1 MYSTL
6 KLLTAA
12 GLIAVSTADAQ
23 APERALL
30 SSTPTDFTIARSFS
44 AGGSARAGAAPVVRA
59 AGEQAL
65 LGRIHNSIVPTDQHG
80 VTGAP
85 IDGARALMG
94 RRASAASIASD
105 RKAARKA
112 ARSAFI
118 AALSGTDAGSSTGE
132 AEFGPVPSAN
142 ASSSA
147 FVVALGS
154 RGNQSAILFSR
165 ASGTPLGVGRYHISD
180 RGDGT
185 DEILAL
191 VMTGS
196 ATNPTGVFRGKSGW
210 LIVTAASDGVLT
222 GRFHVDGVGFVAAE
236 PEVEDR
242 PIVATGSFSATAVNR
257 FARVVVRS

>member
-30 SSTPTDFTIARSFS
+30 SSTPTGFGTARSFS
-44 AGGSARAGAAPVVRA
+44 AGGSARTGAAPVVRV

-80 VTGAP
+80 VTEAP

-94 RRASAASIASD
+94 RWASAASIASD
-105 RKAARKA
+105 RKAAR
-112 ARSAFI
+112 SAFI
-118 AALSGTDAGSSTGE
+118 AAISGTDAGSATGD

-147 FVVALGS
+147 FVVSLGG

-180 RGDGT
+180 SGDGT

-191 VMTGS
+191 IMTGS

-236 PEVEDR
+236 PEVED
-242 PIVATGSFSATAVNR
+242 
-257 FARVVVRS
+257 

>member
-30 SSTPTDFTIARSFS
+30 SSTPTGFSIDRSFS
-44 AGGSARAGAAPVVRA
+44 AGGSAQTDAAPVVWV

-65 LGRIHNSIVPTDQHG
+65 LGRIPYPIVPKDQHG
-80 VTGAP
+80 VTEAP

-94 RRASAASIASD
+94 RWASAASIASD
-105 RKAARKA
+105 GKAS
-112 ARSAFI
+112 RSAFI
-118 AALSGTDAGSSTGE
+118 AAVSGTDSGSATGE
-132 AEFGPVPSAN
+132 AEFAPVPSGN
-142 ASSSA
+142 APSSA
-147 FVVALGS
+147 FVVSLGG

-210 LIVTAASDGVLT
+210 LIVIAASDRVLS
-222 GRFHVDGVGFVAAE
+222 GRFHVNGEGFVAAE

-242 PIVATGSFSATAVNR
+242 PMIATGSFSATAVN
-257 FARVVVRS
+257 

>member
-6 KLLTAA
+6 KLLTAT
-12 GLIAVSTADAQ
+12 GLIAVTTADAQ
-23 APERALL
+23 APERALP
-30 SSTPTDFTIARSFS
+30 SSTPTGLSIDRSFS
-44 AGGSARAGAAPVVRA
+44 AGGSAQTGSVPVVRV
-59 AGEQAL
+59 AGEQAP
-65 LGRIHNSIVPTDQHG
+65 LGRIPHPVVPKDQHG
-80 VTGAP
+80 VTEAP

-94 RRASAASIASD
+94 RWASAASIASEG
-105 RKAARKA
+105 KAS
-112 ARSAFI
+112 RSAFI
-118 AALSGTDAGSSTGE
+118 AALSGTDAGSATGE
-132 AEFGPVPSAN
+132 AEFGPVPSGTAP
-142 ASSSA
+142 SSA
-147 FVVALGS
+147 FVVSLGG

-210 LIVTAASDGVLT
+210 LIVTASSDHLLT
-222 GRFHVDGVGFVAAE
+222 GRFHVDGVGFVATE

-242 PIVATGSFSATAVNR
+242 PMIATGSFSATAAN
-257 FARVVVRS
+257 

>member
-30 SSTPTDFTIARSFS
+30 SSTPTGFGTARSFS
-44 AGGSARAGAAPVVRA
+44 AGGSARTGAAPVVRV

-80 VTGAP
+80 VTEAP

-94 RRASAASIASD
+94 RWASAASIASD
-105 RKAARKA
+105 GKA

-118 AALSGTDAGSSTGE
+118 AALSGTDAGSATGE
-132 AEFGPVPSAN
+132 AEFGPVPSGN

-147 FVVALGS
+147 FVVSLGG

-210 LIVTAASDGVLT
+210 LIVTAASDRVLT

-236 PEVEDR
+236 PEMEDR
-242 PIVATGSFSATAVNR
+242 PMIATGSFSATAVN
-257 FARVVVRS
+257 

>member
-12 GLIAVSTADAQ
+12 GLIAVSTAAAQ
-23 APERALL
+23 TPERALL
-30 SSTPTDFTIARSFS
+30 SSTPSGFGIARSSS
-44 AGGSARAGAAPVVRA
+44 AGGSARAGAAPLVRV

-65 LGRIHNSIVPTDQHG
+65 LGRIHNSIVAKDQHG

-94 RRASAASIASD
+94 RWVSAASIAPD
-105 RKAARKA
+105 GEA

-118 AALSGTDAGSSTGE
+118 AALGGTDAGSATGE
-132 AEFGPVPSAN
+132 AEFGSVPSGN
-142 ASSSA
+142 ASSA
-147 FVVALGS
+147 VFVVSLGG

-222 GRFHVDGVGFVAAE
+222 GRFHVEGVGFVAAE

-242 PIVATGSFSATAVNR
+242 PMVATGSFSATAVN
-257 FARVVVRS
+257 

>member
-6 KLLTAA
+6 KLLTAV
-12 GLIAVSTADAQ
+12 GLIAASTADAQ
-23 APERALL
+23 MPERALL
-30 SSTPTDFTIARSFS
+30 SSTPTGFGTVRSFS
-44 AGGSARAGAAPVVRA
+44 AGGSARSGAAPVVRV

-65 LGRIHNSIVPTDQHG
+65 LGRIHDSVVPKDQHG
-80 VTGAP
+80 VTEAP

-94 RRASAASIASD
+94 RWASAASVPSD
-105 RKAARKA
+105 GKSV
-112 ARSAFI
+112 RSAFI
-118 AALSGTDAGSSTGE
+118 ATLSGTDAGSATGE
-132 AEFGPVPSAN
+132 AEFGPVPSGN

-147 FVVALGS
+147 FVVSLGGG
-154 RGNQSAILFSR
+154 GNQGAILFSR
-165 ASGTPLGVGRYHISD
+165 VSGTPLGVGRYHISD

-210 LIVTAASDGVLT
+210 LIVTAASDRILT

-257 FARVVVRS
+257 FSRVVVRSGGLT

>member
-23 APERALL
+23 TAERALL
-30 SSTPTDFTIARSFS
+30 TSTPTGFGTARSFS
-44 AGGSARAGAAPVVRA
+44 AGGSARTAAPVVRV

-65 LGRIHNSIVPTDQHG
+65 LGRIHDSIVPKDQHG
-80 VTGAP
+80 VTEAP

-94 RRASAASIASD
+94 RWASAASIASD
-105 RKAARKA
+105 GKA
-112 ARSAFI
+112 ARSAFT

-132 AEFGPVPSAN
+132 AEFGSVPSGN
-142 ASSSA
+142 ASSSV
-147 FVVALGS
+147 FVVSLGG
-154 RGNQSAILFSR
+154 RGNQSAIVFSR

-180 RGDGT
+180 RGDET

-242 PIVATGSFSATAVNR
+242 PMIATGSFSATAVN
-257 FARVVVRS
+257 

>member
-12 GLIAVSTADAQ
+12 GFIAVSTADAQ
-23 APERALL
+23 APARALL
-30 SSTPTDFTIARSFS
+30 SSTPTGASIDRSFS
-44 AGGSARAGAAPVVRA
+44 AAGSAQAGAASVVRV

-65 LGRIHNSIVPTDQHG
+65 IGRSPHPAVPKDHHG
-80 VTGAP
+80 VTEAP

-94 RRASAASIASD
+94 RWASAASISSEKF
-105 RKAARKA
+105 R
-112 ARSAFI
+112 RSAFI
-118 AALSGTDAGSSTGE
+118 AALSAIDAGSATGE
-132 AEFGPVPSAN
+132 AEFGPVPSGN
-142 ASSSA
+142 ATPSA
-147 FVVALGS
+147 FVVSLGG

-191 VMTGS
+191 IMTGS

-210 LIVTAASDGVLT
+210 LIVTASSDRLLT

-242 PIVATGSFSATAVNR
+242 PIIATGSFSATAVN
-257 FARVVVRS
+257 

>member
-6 KLLTAA
+6 KLLAAA
-12 GLIAVSTADAQ
+12 GLIAVSTAAAQ
-23 APERALL
+23 TPERALL
-30 SSTPTDFTIARSFS
+30 SSTLSGFGIARSS
-44 AGGSARAGAAPVVRA
+44 TPGVSARAGVAPLIRV

-65 LGRIHNSIVPTDQHG
+65 LGRIHNSTAPKDQHG
-80 VTGAP
+80 VTEVP
-85 IDGARALMG
+85 IDGARVLMG
-94 RRASAASIASD
+94 RWASAASIASD
-105 RKAARKA
+105 RKAT
-112 ARSAFI
+112 RSAFI
-118 AALSGTDAGSSTGE
+118 AALRGTDAGSAMGK
-132 AEFGPVPSAN
+132 AEFGSVPSGN
-142 ASSSA
+142 TSSSA
-147 FVVALGS
+147 FVVSLGS

-196 ATNPTGVFRGKSGW
+196 ATNPTGVFRGRSGW
-210 LIVTAASDGVLT
+210 LIVTAASDRLLT

-242 PIVATGSFSATAVNR
+242 PMIATGSFSATAVN
-257 FARVVVRS
+257 